1 MTQRV
6 IGRTTLILLGSAAI
20 GACHK
25 SGTMNTA
32 ASPAAAQS
40 GAASAAA
47 KPAAKTAAS
56 GLPAGVTAQ
65 MVAEGDSIFHN
76 RSCRN
81 CHGMDAKGGRGGPN
95 LTSGDFMHVSGSYD
109 DFVKIITSG
118 VPVDQIQDPSHHNPM
133 PPRGGGRPAPLTDDQ
148 IRAVAAYIYSLN
160 HK

>member
-6 IGRTTLILLGSAAI
+6 IGRTTLILLGAAAL

-32 ASPAAAQS
+32 ASPAAAQAS
-40 GAASAAA
+40 ASAAA
-47 KPAAKTAAS
+47 AKPTS
-56 GLPAGVTAQ
+56 GLPAGVTTQ

-81 CHGMDAKGGRGGPN
+81 CHGMDAKGSRGGPN
-95 LTSGDFMHVSGSYD
+95 LTSGEFMHVSGSYD
-109 DFVKIITSG
+109 DFVKIITTG
-118 VPVDQIQDPSHHNPM
+118 VPADQIQDPSHHNPM

-160 HK
+160 HT

>member
-6 IGRTTLILLGSAAI
+6 IGRTVLILLGAAVI

-25 SGTMNTA
+25 TGTMGTA
-32 ASPAAAQS
+32 ASPAVAQS
-40 GAASAAA
+40 GASPVAAKAAASA
-47 KPAAKTAAS
+47 
-56 GLPAGVTAQ
+56 LPAGVTTQ

-95 LTSGDFMHVSGSYD
+95 LTSGEFMHVSGSYD

-118 VPVDQIQDPSHHNPM
+118 VPADQIQDPSHHNPM

-148 IRAVAAYIYSLN
+148 IRDVAAYIYSLN

>member
-6 IGRTTLILLGSAAI
+6 IARTTLILLGALSL

-40 GAASAAA
+40 GAAAA
-47 KPAAKTAAS
+47 KPSAS
-56 GLPAGVTAQ
+56 GLPAGVSAK

-109 DFVKIITSG
+109 DFVKIITTG
-118 VPVDQIQDPSHHNPM
+118 VPADQIQDPSHHNPM
-133 PPRGGGRPAPLTDDQ
+133 PARGGGRPAPLTDDQ